1 MTAITNQTAP
11 TSWTTWFR
19 RTAISIANL
28 AAGARGAAANTSD
41 LERDM
46 RRYAVEAERQQRV
59 IRLSAGN
66 YSGMI
71 D

>member
-1 MTAITNQTAP
+1 MTAIINQTAP

-28 AAGARGAAANTSD
+28 AGGARSAAANTSD

-46 RRYAVEAERQQRV
+46 RRYAVEAEV
-59 IRLSAGN
+59 I
-66 YSGMI
+66 
-71 D
+71 

>member
-1 MTAITNQTAP
+1 MTAIINQTAP

-28 AAGARGAAANTSD
+28 AGGARSAAANTSD

-46 RRYAVEAERQQRV
+46 RRYAVEAERQHR
-59 IRLSAGN
+59 ISHLSVGG
-66 YSGMI
+66 YRGMI